1 MMEISVHGVSLA
13 FGDGRNPTYYFLI
26 TLATAAN
33 DREDGKV
40 GLTLE
45 NQTVDKEGWPGFG
58 SSNRTP
64 MDLCV

>member
-45 NQTVDKEGWPGFG
+45 NQTVDKEG
-58 SSNRTP
+58 
-64 MDLCV
+64 